1 MLYSIALFLHV
12 LGALGMFVGL
22 GIEWTSLRN
31 LPHATTSREAR
42 AWLGLFLVLRRL
54 FPFSFFAILISGI
67 YMMAVSWGGDPW
79 IVLGFLGMLALPAIA
94 GIMTAR
100 RVRGIGPELGGSA
113 DLGASLRARLTDPV
127 LLLSHR
133 LRVGLAVGIVFLM
146 TVKPGWI
153 GSLAAILSFTGL
165 GALAGVA
172 ARKGAERKEAEPRR
186 AAAQGSG
193 SA

>member
-1 MLYSIALFLHV
+1 
-12 LGALGMFVGL
+12 
-22 GIEWTSLRN
+22 
-31 LPHATTSREAR
+31 
-42 AWLGLFLVLRRL
+42 
-54 FPFSFFAILISGI
+54 
-67 YMMAVSWGGDPW
+67 
-79 IVLGFLGMLALPAIA
+79 
-94 GIMTAR
+94 
-100 RVRGIGPELGGSA
+100 
-113 DLGASLRARLTDPV
+113 
-127 LLLSHR
+127 
-133 LRVGLAVGIVFLM
+133 M